1 MQKIDWDCVIKKDVN
16 NIYCVG
22 SLTEQKVI
30 FYDAFS

>member
-1 MQKIDWDCVIKKDVN
+1 MVKNIA

>member
-1 MQKIDWDCVIKKDVN
+1 MKKDVN